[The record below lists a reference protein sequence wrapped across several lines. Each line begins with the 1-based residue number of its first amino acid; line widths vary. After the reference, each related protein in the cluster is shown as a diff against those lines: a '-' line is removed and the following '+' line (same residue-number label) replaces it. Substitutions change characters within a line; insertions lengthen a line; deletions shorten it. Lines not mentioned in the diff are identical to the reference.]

1 MHDTTDIPSPSQLRE
16 QLQVQVT
23 SLFPPLQASEQAQPS
38 KPGRGRP
45 RRLPE
50 GQLWLGLLWCV
61 LEGMHSYQD
70 LWRFL
75 GSRIVGSFA
84 PVQLTDDA
92 IVKRLE
98 QAGLEPLQQLLLHV
112 NQWLATHL
120 QPAMSPPLATFA
132 TQIVALDETT
142 LDAVARHLSWQRL
155 HPKGHPALLPG
166 KLAGLFDV
174 RQQCW
179 LSLQFFPEALQNCK
193 VGALSLVAE
202 LPWHSLLLFD
212 LGYFSFAWFDY
223 LSSLGYWWISRLREK
238 TSYRLLHVYYCQDE
252 ILDALI
258 WLGSSHGSRASRAV
272 RLVRF
277 CDGSQLR
284 MYLTNVLDP
293 RQLSMVEIA
302 QLYARRWD
310 IELAFLT
317 LKEALDLHH
326 WWSSKLPL
334 ILQQIWVVLIVAH
347 LMQRLRIDIAL
358 HAGVDPFAVSLP
370 LLIQYVPR
378 LILQRQSPIDWVLT
392 HGHRLGFIRPATR
405 LQMVAPHIPLEQM
418 TFPPADLVLVRK
430 ARYVQYRPRPG
441 RPSYNK
447 RKRSASRSTSAPS
460 HAPS

>member
-1 MHDTTDIPSPSQLRE
+1 MHDTTDIACPSLLRE
-16 QLQVQVT
+16 HLQAQVAT
-23 SLFPPLQASEQAQPS
+23 SFPPLQACEAVQPN

-45 RRLPE
+45 RHLPE

-75 GSRIVGSFA
+75 GSRVVGGFA

-112 NQWLATHL
+112 NQWLASHL
-120 QPAMSPPLATFA
+120 QPAMTSTLAAFA

-155 HPKGHPALLPG
+155 HPKGHPVLLPG
-166 KLAGLFDV
+166 KLAGLFDL

-179 LSLQFFPEALQNCK
+179 LTLQFFPEALQNCK
-193 VGALSLVAE
+193 VGALSLVE
-202 LPWHSLLLFD
+202 GLPWHSLLLFD

-223 LSSLGYWWISRLREK
+223 LSSMGYWWISRLREK
-238 TSYRLLHVYYCQDE
+238 TSYRLLHVYYCHHE

-258 WLGSSHGSRASRAV
+258 WLGSSHGSRAGRAV

-277 CDGSQLR
+277 HDGTCLR

-293 RQLSMVEIA
+293 RQLSLIEIA

-358 HAGVDPFAVSLP
+358 QAGVDPFAVSLP

-378 LILQRQSPIDWVLT
+378 LIAQRQSPIDWVLT
-392 HGHRLGFIRPATR
+392 HGHHLGFIRPSTR
-405 LQMVAPHIPLEQM
+405 IQVVAPHIPLEQM

-430 ARYVQYRPRPG
+430 ARYVHYQSRPG
-441 RPSYNK
+441 RPSYSK
-447 RKRSASRSTSAPS
+447 RKRTRSPAT
-460 HAPS
+460 